1 MEYQIDPLVALLAV
15 IGAADCM
22 VVAVVGLRRL
32 AAMAGRVRMWWRW
45 RVVMARGYRR
55 EVAA

>member
-1 MEYQIDPLVALLAV
+1 MNYDPFVAVLAV
-15 IGAADCM
+15 LGAADCM
-22 VVAVVGLRRL
+22 VLAMRGLRRV
-32 AAMAGRVRMWWRW
+32 AGFARRVREWQRW